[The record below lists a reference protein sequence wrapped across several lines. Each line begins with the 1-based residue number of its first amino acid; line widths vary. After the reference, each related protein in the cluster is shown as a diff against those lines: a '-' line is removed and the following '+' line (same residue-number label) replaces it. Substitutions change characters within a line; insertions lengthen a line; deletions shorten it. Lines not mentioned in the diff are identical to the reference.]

1 LNLQNFIWTY
11 IFAVFTHLLSA
22 VAGFEPRTSVA
33 IINLPPFILIWKRL
47 PVANTLAYY
56 TPGLLT
62 TVENYDTSLR
72 EDLNLLFKN
81 VLFIFPFVT
90 DSEYRSDTK

>member
-1 LNLQNFIWTY
+1 M
-11 IFAVFTHLLSA
+11 
-22 VAGFEPRTSVA
+22 AGFEPRTSVA